1 MQRAVL
7 LLVAA
12 TLAVPARPI
21 LGQEMGDTTPTV
33 TRLVVATGVQDREP
47 VGAAEQFSTDVGTLY
62 CFMSVEGHFAGAQLY
77 QVWMHGDQ
85 EMARVPLTVKG
96 PRWRTW
102 STKTIL
108 PSWTGAWSVKVEDAQ
123 GTVLK
128 SVDFTVGGAG

>member
-12 TLAVPARPI
+12 ALVAPARPI
-21 LGQEMGDTTPTV
+21 VAQEASDTTPTV
-33 TRLVVATGVQDREP
+33 SRLVVATGVENREP
-47 VGAAEQFSTDVGTLY
+47 VGVAEQFSADVGTLY

-96 PRWRTW
+96 PQWRTW

-108 PSWTGAWSVKVEDAQ
+108 PSWTGAWTVKVEDAQ
-123 GTVLK
+123 GNVLK
-128 SVDFTVGGAG
+128 SVDFTVGQGT

>member
-1 MQRAVL
+1 MHRAVPV
-7 LLVAA
+7 LVAA
-12 TLAVPARPI
+12 ALAVPARPI
-21 LGQEMGDTTPTV
+21 VAQETSDTTPTV
-33 TRLVVATGVQDREP
+33 TRLVVATGVENHEP
-47 VGAAEQFSTDVGTLY
+47 VGVADQFAADVGTLY
-62 CFMSVEGHFAGAQLY
+62 CFMSVEGHFAGAQLS

-85 EMARVPLTVKG
+85 EVARVPLTVKG